1 MKTVDRRNFLRGAAV
16 AMAATSGSAAANG
29 KIRAGIL
36 GTQHSHVR
44 GKLGAMR
51 NSPDYEVVSVC
62 EPEEEVR
69 KQRQGDPLYK
79 GLQWASEEELLAD
92 SSIRL
97 VVVEC
102 NVWQAIPW
110 GTKVIA
116 ANKHLHLEKPPSDE
130 FAPFRELVEEAR
142 RKKLL
147 LQMGYVMRHHE
158 GINAAIDAAKQGWLG
173 DVYLARATINSDR
186 GPRQRAVEARF
197 PGGSMF
203 ELSGHV
209 IDRVVELFGRPN
221 QVRSW
226 LRHDTSIDDKLA
238 DNTLAVM
245 EYDRALAVVSSAA
258 KMWGAGNHRSFE
270 VIGSDGNMMVQP
282 LGSGSKLRVGMRTAQ
297 GPYKAGWQEIQL
309 PPQSR
314 YIGDFK
320 ELARALKDKQPL
332 KLSYDHELAL
342 HETLLKAS
350 GLMTRAI

>member
-1 MKTVDRRNFLRGAAV
+1 MEEVKSRRFIGSFDKLYSIVVKQGEGGCTEGRPGRSISMEAFMKTVDRRNFLRGAAV

-44 GKLGAMR
+44 GKLRAMR

-130 FAPFRELVEEAR
+130 FAPFRELVEDNDPKR
-142 RKKLL
+142 TFVGL
-147 LQMGYVMRHHE
+147 
-158 GINAAIDAAKQGWLG
+158 
-173 DVYLARATINSDR
+173 R
-186 GPRQRAVEARF
+186 G
-197 PGGSMF
+197 
-203 ELSGHV
+203 
-209 IDRVVELFGRPN
+209 
-221 QVRSW
+221 
-226 LRHDTSIDDKLA
+226 
-238 DNTLAVM
+238 
-245 EYDRALAVVSSAA
+245 
-258 KMWGAGNHRSFE
+258 
-270 VIGSDGNMMVQP
+270 
-282 LGSGSKLRVGMRTAQ
+282 
-297 GPYKAGWQEIQL
+297 
-309 PPQSR
+309 QSR
-314 YIGDFK
+314 N
-320 ELARALKDKQPL
+320 
-332 KLSYDHELAL
+332 
-342 HETLLKAS
+342 
-350 GLMTRAI
+350 